1 MGLASLLQWQTLVFL
16 LPFSISALLLL
27 LASLRLGHHGGHHA
41 GGHAMFGHAHDVGTA
56 VGHHAAGPGVGSHT
70 ISHQETASPIAPTGI
85 GHQHHGALMGIKHL
99 HWPHLQAHPSSHH
112 GPGQGRSQET
122 AVLVSPLL
130 LRVTGFGSAS
140 PLILF
145 ELFCLMWGL
154 LGLWARYYLVPI
166 ENPSL
171 SQMVLPLLVAFLGGL
186 LGMRLGVALLVRLI
200 PKEESL
206 DVSRNHLLGL
216 TGTIAFTATE
226 TQGRIQVYD
235 AYGTLH
241 DERCR
246 VARAGEVIPKGRT
259 ALITDIAPDGCLL
272 VEEAAAPLKE

>member
-1 MGLASLLQWQTLVFL
+1 MGAASLLQWQTLIFL

-41 GGHAMFGHAHDVGTA
+41 SGHATLGHAHDVGTA
-56 VGHHAAGPGVGSHT
+56 MGHQAVGPDAGGHT
-70 ISHQETASPIAPTGI
+70 VSHQGAATPMAPTGVE
-85 GHQHHGALMGIKHL
+85 HPPHGALMGIRHL
-99 HWPHLQAHPSSHH
+99 HWPHLQAHHAVPR
-112 GPGQGRSQET
+112 GTDNGRSQET

-130 LRVTGFGSAS
+130 LRITGLSSAS
-140 PLILF
+140 PLVLF

-154 LGLWARYYLVPI
+154 FGLWARHYLVPVA
-166 ENPSL
+166 NPSL
-171 SQMVLPLLVAFLGGL
+171 PQMVWPLLVALFGGF
-186 LGMRLGVALLVRLI
+186 LGMRAGVALLVRLI

-216 TGTIAFTATE
+216 TGTIAFTTTE

-246 VARAGEVIPKGRT
+246 VARAGEVIPKGKT

>member
-1 MGLASLLQWQTLVFL
+1 MGLASLLQWQTLIFL

-27 LASLRLGHHGGHHA
+27 LASLRLGHHGGHHT
-41 GGHAMFGHAHDVGTA
+41 GGHAMSGHAHDVGTA
-56 VGHHAAGPGVGSHT
+56 VGHHASGPDVGSH
-70 ISHQETASPIAPTGI
+70 AI
-85 GHQHHGALMGIKHL
+85 GHQGTDTPMAPTSLGHPHHGALMGMKHL
-99 HWPHLQAHPSSHH
+99 HWPHPQAHHSSHH
-112 GPGQGRSQET
+112 GQGRSQET

-130 LRVTGFGSAS
+130 LRVTGLGSAS
-140 PLILF
+140 PLLLF

-154 LGLWARYYLVPI
+154 FGLWARHYLVPI

-171 SQMVLPLLVAFLGGL
+171 SQMVLPLLVALIGGL
-186 LGMRLGVALLVRLI
+186 LGMRIGVALLVRLI

-235 AYGTLH
+235 VYGTLH

-259 ALITDIAPDGCLL
+259 ALISDIAPDGCLL
-272 VEEAAAPLKE
+272 VEDAPAPLKE